1 MSPTGRQRLA
11 DIPLP
16 LFPSLSAKNSATSFA
31 VQPPFATPKAVM
43 VPEIEKVKEGL
54 KRETRFVEVAGLR
67 GIQIN
72 GTHGFLLG

>member
-1 MSPTGRQRLA
+1 
-11 DIPLP
+11 
-16 LFPSLSAKNSATSFA
+16 
-31 VQPPFATPKAVM
+31 M

-54 KRETRFVEVAGLR
+54 KRETRFVEVAGLK